1 MDFVAV
7 THSPADQQAI
17 VYVHVADDAG
27 ADYAHRSYTADEFG
41 PDYFDIAMAYARGLA
56 APFGYQIDVDTL

>member
-27 ADYAHRSYTADEFG
+27 ADYAHRSYTADEYG
-41 PDYFDIAMAYARGLA
+41 ADYLDIAMAYARGLA

>member
-17 VYVHVADDAG
+17 VYVHADAPS
-27 ADYAHRSYTADEFG
+27 ADYAHRSYTADQYG
-41 PDYFDIAMAYARGLA
+41 ADYLDIAMAYARGLA
-56 APFGYQIDVDTL
+56 APFGYQIDVNTL